1 MITSRHAG
9 FVSIGL
15 GAFMMLSAALLPVP
29 ACAQSI
35 TAKATEQKAII
46 PIRVSNVAH
55 STKQN
60 QAFVRYVSI
69 FSGPPGPTMPL
80 GATLNPS
87 ANTGPRFDPV
97 VLRVAS
103 TTTLVVLDLPPGARR
118 KTGTP

>member
-9 FVSIGL
+9 FVSISL
-15 GAFMMLSAALLPVP
+15 GAFMMLSAAVLPVP
-29 ACAQSI
+29 ACAQSP
-35 TAKATEQKAII
+35 AAKSADQKATV
-46 PIRVSNVAH
+46 PIRVSLASQ

-60 QAFVRYVSI
+60 QAFARYVSI

-87 ANTGPRFDPV
+87 ANAGPRFDPV
-97 VLRVAS
+97 VLRIAS

-118 KTGTP
+118 KMGTP